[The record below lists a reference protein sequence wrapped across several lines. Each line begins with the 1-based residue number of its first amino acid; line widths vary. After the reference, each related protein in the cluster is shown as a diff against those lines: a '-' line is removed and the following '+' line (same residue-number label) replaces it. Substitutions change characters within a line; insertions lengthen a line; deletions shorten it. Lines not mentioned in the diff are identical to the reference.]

1 MRTNISTKLLPVL
14 LMLVLVLSLA
24 GCSGEGANTNTGT
37 NSGANINTSSN
48 ETADNTEK
56 ITFKSGTYTG
66 SADGKNGTVQV
77 EVTFSEHKIESVKV
91 IHFNETEGVSDASV
105 VKIPEAI
112 VANQSLNIDAISG
125 ATVTSDAIL
134 AAVSD
139 CVTQAGADPLALNQ
153 EVMKKVSTEVEELT
167 ADVVVIGGGAA
178 GMSAS
183 LRADELGL
191 KTILLEK
198 MTYIGGAISIS
209 GGNQVVGLSKLQ
221 QEAGVTDDSADSIVQ
236 DFQANGGNK
245 NVTELLNLF
254 AENVGQ
260 TTDWLNQYVGIQ
272 YDMAG
277 GLHKLAEYSHNRE
290 LAYEAGGPGFAK
302 QARQKVEESG
312 VDLHLETRAEKLITD
327 DKGAVTGVVAKD
339 STGKTYNI
347 TAKAVIMATGG
358 YGNNKELLSADLKA
372 ALYYGPTSS
381 TGDGIVMATA
391 EGIDAGTR
399 LMEYGKRYPNG
410 VEVSEGIAKST
421 IVGNISAFKKSGI
434 LINTAGKRV
443 VNEKSSNRSILEVEL
458 AQPEQ
463 MLYLLMDQA
472 TFDIF
477 QPGVS
482 EAGISQADIDSWLK
496 NNGSIAPYFF
506 HADTVEALAAAAG
519 MDSAALQ
526 ETVNRYNGF
535 IKAGKDA
542 DFGRPAEY
550 LTEQIGTGPYYLV
563 EQKPRFATTMGGL
576 VVNADFEVLN
586 TSDQVISG
594 LYAAGEVVGGVMGD
608 DSPSGANNAWA
619 LTSGKL
625 SAEEVVSKLK

>member
-1 MRTNISTKLLPVL
+1 MRKKNVKKMLSVMLLVS
-14 LMLVLVLSLA
+14 LVILSVA
-24 GCSGEGANTNTGT
+24 GCSGTKNED
-37 NSGANINTSSN
+37 SSKD
-48 ETADNTEK
+48 AGG
-56 ITFKSGTYTG
+56 ITYKAGTYTG
-66 SADGKNGTVQV
+66 SADGKNGAVQV
-77 EVTFSEHKIESVKV
+77 EVTFSEHAIDAVKV
-91 IHFNETEGVSDASV
+91 VNFKETEGVSDASV
-105 VKIPEAI
+105 TKIPKAI
-112 VANQSLNIDAISG
+112 VDNQSLKIDAVSG

-134 AAVSD
+134 AAVAD
-139 CVTQAGADPLALNQ
+139 CVTQAGVDPLVLNNDVKTV
-153 EVMKKVSTEVEELT
+153 ESTEVEDLT
-167 ADVVVIGGGAA
+167 TDVVVIGGGAA

-221 QEAGVTDDSADSIVQ
+221 QEAGVTDDSADSIVT
-236 DFQANGGNK
+236 DFLANGGNK
-245 NVTELLNLF
+245 NVAELLKLF
-254 AENVGQ
+254 AANVGQ
-260 TTDWLNQYVGIQ
+260 TTDWLNQYVGIK

-277 GLHKLAEYSHNRE
+277 GLHKLAEYSHDRE
-290 LAYEAGGPGFAK
+290 LAYDQGGPGFAK

-312 VDLHLETRAEKLITD
+312 VELHLETRAEKLFTD
-327 DKGAVTGVVAKD
+327 DSGAVTGVVAKD
-339 STGKTYNI
+339 GTGKTYNI

-358 YGNNKELLSADLKA
+358 YGNNKDLLSDQLKT

-381 TGDGIVMATA
+381 TGDGIVMAKGD
-391 EGIDAGTR
+391 GIDAATR

-421 IVGNISAFKKSGI
+421 IVGNIAAFKKSGI
-434 LINTAGKRV
+434 LVNSAGDRV

-458 AQPEQ
+458 TQQNQ

-472 TFDIF
+472 TFYVF
-477 QPGVS
+477 KTSLG
-482 EAGISQADIDSWLK
+482 EAGISQGDIETWLK
-496 NNGSIAPYFF
+496 NNGSSKPYFF
-506 HADTVEALAAAAG
+506 HAEMAEALATAAG
-519 MDSAALQ
+519 MDAGALQ
-526 ETVNRYNGF
+526 NTINRYNGF
-535 IKAGKDA
+535 VKAGKDE
-542 DFGRPAEY
+542 DFGRSADYMKEA
-550 LTEQIGTGPYYLV
+550 IGSGPYYLV

-586 TSDQVISG
+586 TSSQIISG

-625 SAEEVVSKLK
+625 SAEAVVDKLK

>member
-1 MRTNISTKLLPVL
+1 MRKKNLKKMLSVMLLVS
-14 LMLVLVLSLA
+14 LVILSVA
-24 GCSGEGANTNTGT
+24 GCSGTKNED
-37 NSGANINTSSN
+37 SSKD
-48 ETADNTEK
+48 AGG
-56 ITFKSGTYTG
+56 ITYKAGTYTG
-66 SADGKNGTVQV
+66 SADGKNGAVQV
-77 EVTFSEHKIESVKV
+77 EVTFSEHAIDAVKV
-91 IHFNETEGVSDASV
+91 VNFKETEGVSDASV
-105 VKIPEAI
+105 TKIPKAI
-112 VANQSLNIDAISG
+112 VDNQYLKIDAVSG

-134 AAVSD
+134 AAVAD
-139 CVTQAGADPLALNQ
+139 CVTQAGVDPLVLNND
-153 EVMKKVSTEVEELT
+153 VKKVESTEVEDLT
-167 ADVVVIGGGAA
+167 TDVVVIGGGAA

-221 QEAGVTDDSADSIVQ
+221 QDAGVTDDSADSIVT
-236 DFQANGGNK
+236 DFLANGGNK
-245 NVTELLNLF
+245 NVAELLKLF
-254 AENVGQ
+254 AANVGQ
-260 TTDWLNQYVGIQ
+260 TTDWLNQYVGIK

-277 GLHKLAEYSHNRE
+277 GLHKLAEYSHDRE
-290 LAYEAGGPGFAK
+290 LAYDQGGPGFAK

-312 VDLHLETRAEKLITD
+312 VELYLETRAEKLVTD
-327 DKGAVTGVVAKD
+327 DSGTVTGVVAKD
-339 STGKTYNI
+339 GTGKTYNI

-358 YGNNKELLSADLKA
+358 YGNNKDLLSDQLKT

-381 TGDGIVMATA
+381 TGDGIVMAKG
-391 EGIDAGTR
+391 EGIDAATR

-421 IVGNISAFKKSGI
+421 IVGNIAAFKKSGI
-434 LINTAGKRV
+434 LVNSAGDRV

-458 AQPEQ
+458 TQQNQ

-472 TFDIF
+472 TFDVF
-477 QPGVS
+477 KTSLG
-482 EAGISQADIDSWLK
+482 EAGISQGDIETWLK
-496 NNGSIAPYFF
+496 NNGSTKPYFF
-506 HADTVEALAAAAG
+506 HAETAEALATAAG
-519 MDSAALQ
+519 MDAGALQ
-526 ETVNRYNGF
+526 NTINRYNGF
-535 IKAGKDA
+535 VKARKDE
-542 DFGRPAEY
+542 DFGRSADYMKES
-550 LTEQIGTGPYYLV
+550 IGSGPYYLV

-586 TSDQVISG
+586 TSSQIISG

-625 SAEEVVSKLK
+625 SAEAVADKLK

>member
-1 MRTNISTKLLPVL
+1 MRNHTLQKLFSVILIL
-14 LMLVLVLSLA
+14 ALVLSLA
-24 GCSGEGANTNTGT
+24 GCSSTE
-37 NSGANINTSSN
+37 N
-48 ETADNTEK
+48 EQTAENAGG
-56 ITFKSGTYTG
+56 ITYKAGTYTG

-77 EVTFSEHKIESVKV
+77 EVTFSEHAIDAVKV
-91 IHFNETEGVSDASV
+91 VNFNETEGVSDASV

-112 VANQSLNIDAISG
+112 VANQTLKIDAVSG

-139 CVTQAGADPLALNQ
+139 CVKQAGVDPLVLNH
-153 EVMKKVSTEVEELT
+153 EVEKEVSTAVEDLT
-167 ADVVVIGGGAA
+167 TDVVVIGGGAA

-183 LRADELGL
+183 LRAKELGL

-221 QEAGVTDDSADSIVQ
+221 KEAGVTDDSAESIVK
-236 DFQANGGNK
+236 DFQANGSNK
-245 NVTELLNLF
+245 NVNELLNLF
-254 AENVGQ
+254 AEQVGP
-260 TTDWLNQYVGIQ
+260 TTDWLHQYVGIQ
-272 YDMAG
+272 YDMVG

-290 LAYEAGGPGFAK
+290 LAYDAGGPGFAK
-302 QARQKVEESG
+302 QARLKVEESG
-312 VDLHLETRAEKLITD
+312 VELYLETRAEKLITD
-327 DKGAVTGVVAKD
+327 DKGAVVGVVAKD

-347 TAKAVIMATGG
+347 TARAVIMATGG
-358 YGNNKELLSADLKA
+358 YGNNKDLLSNDLKA

-391 EGIDAGTR
+391 EGIGAATR

-434 LINTAGKRV
+434 LVNTAGKRV

-458 AQPEQ
+458 AQDKQ

-472 TFDIF
+472 TFDMF
-477 QPGVS
+477 QSGVG
-482 EAGISQADIDSWLK
+482 EAGISQTDIAGWLK
-496 NNGSIAPYFF
+496 NNGSASPYFF
-506 HADTVEALAAAAG
+506 HADTVEALATAAG
-519 MDSAALQ
+519 MDSATLQ
-526 ETVNRYNGF
+526 ETVSRYNGF
-535 IKAGKDA
+535 VKAGEDT
-542 DFGRPAEY
+542 DFGRSVEY
-550 LTEQIGTGPYYLV
+550 LTEGIGAGPYYLV

-576 VVNADFEVLN
+576 VVNADFEVMN
-586 TSDQVISG
+586 TSNQVISG

>member
-1 MRTNISTKLLPVL
+1 MRKKNLKKMLSVMLLVS
-14 LMLVLVLSLA
+14 LVILSVA
-24 GCSGEGANTNTGT
+24 GCSGTKNED
-37 NSGANINTSSN
+37 SSKD
-48 ETADNTEK
+48 AGG
-56 ITFKSGTYTG
+56 ITYKAGTYTG
-66 SADGKNGTVQV
+66 SADGKNGAVQV
-77 EVTFSEHKIESVKV
+77 EVTFSEHAIDAVKV
-91 IHFNETEGVSDASV
+91 VNFKETEGVSDASV
-105 VKIPEAI
+105 TKIPKAI
-112 VANQSLNIDAISG
+112 VDNQSLKIDAVSG

-134 AAVSD
+134 AAVAD
-139 CVTQAGADPLALNQ
+139 CVTQAGVDPLVLNND
-153 EVMKKVSTEVEELT
+153 VKKVESTEVEDLT
-167 ADVVVIGGGAA
+167 TDVVVIGGGAA

-221 QEAGVTDDSADSIVQ
+221 QDAGVTDDSADSIVT
-236 DFQANGGNK
+236 DFLANGGNK
-245 NVTELLNLF
+245 NVAELLKLF
-254 AENVGQ
+254 AANVGQ
-260 TTDWLNQYVGIQ
+260 TTDWLNQYVGIK

-277 GLHKLAEYSHNRE
+277 GLHKLAEYSHDRE
-290 LAYEAGGPGFAK
+290 LAYDQGGPGFAK

-312 VDLHLETRAEKLITD
+312 VELYLETRADKLVTD
-327 DKGAVTGVVAKD
+327 DSGAVTGVVAKD
-339 STGKTYNI
+339 GTGKTYNI

-358 YGNNKELLSADLKA
+358 YGNNKDLLSDQLKT

-381 TGDGIVMATA
+381 TGDGIVMAKG
-391 EGIDAGTR
+391 EGIDAATR

-421 IVGNISAFKKSGI
+421 IVGNIAAFKKSGI
-434 LINTAGKRV
+434 LVNSAGDRV

-458 AQPEQ
+458 TQQNQ

-472 TFDIF
+472 TFDVF
-477 QPGVS
+477 KTSLG
-482 EAGISQADIDSWLK
+482 EAGISQGDIETWLK
-496 NNGSIAPYFF
+496 NNGSTKPYFF
-506 HADTVEALAAAAG
+506 HAETAEALATAAG
-519 MDSAALQ
+519 MDAGALQ
-526 ETVNRYNGF
+526 NTINRYNGF
-535 IKAGKDA
+535 VKARKDE
-542 DFGRPAEY
+542 DFGRSADYMKES
-550 LTEQIGTGPYYLV
+550 IGSGPYYLV

-586 TSDQVISG
+586 TSSQIISG

-625 SAEEVVSKLK
+625 SAEAVVDKLK